1 VVGAGE
7 ELGGGH
13 HPDLGQEVARAHPGV
28 EVEVPDERG
37 PRHRGELGEL
47 GDRPTITGVMQYGVG
62 HDPKSL
68 VGQPGPQRPIS
79 QPLLGSGAQHHR
91 QQDVAQR

>member
-1 VVGAGE
+1 
-7 ELGGGH
+7 
-13 HPDLGQEVARAHPGV
+13 
-28 EVEVPDERG
+28 
-37 PRHRGELGEL
+37 
-47 GDRPTITGVMQYGVG
+47 MQYGVG

-91 QQDVAQR
+91 QQNVAQR